1 MSAILGISAY
11 YHDSAA
17 ALVVDGQIIA
27 AAQEERF
34 SRRKNDASFPQQAIE
49 YCLRQ
54 SNLEIEQLDFVGFY
68 EKPLVKFERLIET
81 HLANAPWSYRS
92 FRRAIPTWV
101 TEKLRL
107 NRELRQGLGN
117 RYSKRFVYCDH
128 HQSHAASAFYPSP
141 FDEAAILTVD
151 GVGEWSTACFGVGRN
166 NKITLNHE
174 TRFPHS
180 LGLLYSAFT
189 EFLGFR
195 VNEGEYKVMGL
206 APYGQ
211 PKYVDL
217 IFEKLLDLNDDGS
230 FRLDMNYF
238 NYCRGLTMTNRNFHR
253 LFQRSPRTSGQE
265 ISQQEMDIA
274 ASVQKVTE
282 KILMRMV
289 DHIHQNTGMRNLV
302 LAGGVALNSVANGLI
317 ARDGPF
323 EKIWI
328 QPAAGDSGGALG
340 TALLIQYELL
350 GHERANIETD
360 GQQGSFL
367 GPEYDDTQIQC
378 LLKDEG
384 AAFQKFESDQSLCDS
399 VAQHLAEKKTVGWF
413 QGRMEFGPRAL
424 GGRSILADP
433 RDESMKSRLNETVK
447 HRESFRPFAP
457 VALSEC
463 AAEHFDIPSNSA
475 EHPYMQLVVPV
486 KPDAEHSLSA
496 VTHVDRSVRLQ
507 TADLKRHPLLRKL
520 LKSFQSKSGCP
531 ALVNTSF
538 NVRGEPLV
546 CRPQDALRCFLAT
559 DLDVLVMGRYLLL
572 QEDQTSAARQAAGLE
587 LSKQI
592 KRNEESSPGQIASQ
606 QLWHP
611 SSRQLSRFGFSFLL
625 GLPIAGWL
633 VGGNLLTIILLAIVG
648 VVIALIGCVV
658 PKILKPAYLLATIP
672 IAVVF
677 GELGLLCI
685 YFGIVLPM
693 GLFFALIGRD
703 SLQCRRT
710 HDAKKTFWRS
720 KSQPADL
727 ESYFRQS

>member
-34 SRRKNDASFPQQAIE
+34 SRSKNDASFPRQAIE

-54 SNLEIEQLDFVGFY
+54 AGLEIEQLDFVGFY

-81 HLANAPWSYRS
+81 HLANSPWSYPS

-107 NRELRQGLGN
+107 TRELRRGLEN
-117 RYSKRFVYCDH
+117 RYSKQFVFCDH

-141 FDEAAILTVD
+141 FEEAAILTVD

-166 NKITLNHE
+166 NKMTLDAE
-174 TRFPHS
+174 IRFPHS

-217 IFEKLLDLNDDGS
+217 ILERLIELKEDGS
-230 FRLDMNYF
+230 FRLNMKYF
-238 NYCRGLTMTNRNFHR
+238 NYCRGLTMTNRHFHK
-253 LFQRSPRTSGQE
+253 LFNRSRRKLESD
-265 ISQQEMDIA
+265 ISQQDMDIA
-274 ASVQKVTE
+274 ASVQRVTE
-282 KILMRMV
+282 RILMRMV
-289 DHIHQNTGMRNLV
+289 EHVHRETGMRNLV

-323 EKIWI
+323 EKMWI

-340 TALLIQYELL
+340 TALLIHYELL
-350 GHERANIETD
+350 GHKRTNIETD
-360 GQQGSFL
+360 SQQGSFL
-367 GPEYDDTQIQC
+367 GPDYDDTEIQC
-378 LLKDEG
+378 LLKNQG
-384 AAFQKFESDQSLCDS
+384 VSFQKFENDQSLCEA
-399 VAQHLAEKKTVGWF
+399 VAEHLAAKKTVGWF

-433 RDESMKSRLNETVK
+433 RDDSMKSRLNETVK

-457 VALSEC
+457 VVLGEC
-463 AAEHFDIPSNSA
+463 ADEYFDIPSNTT

-486 KPDAEHSLSA
+486 KPDAERSLSA

-507 TADLKRHPLLRKL
+507 TADSKRHLLLRKL
-520 LKSFQSKSGCP
+520 LKSFQSKSGCS

-538 NVRGEPLV
+538 NVRGEPMV

-572 QEDQTSAARQAAGLE
+572 QEEQTSTAREAARLE
-587 LSKQI
+587 LSNQI
-592 KRNEESSPGQIASQ
+592 ERSEKGLPGQIASL

-611 SSRQLSRFGFSFLL
+611 TAGQLSRFGFSFLL

-633 VGGNLLTIILLAIVG
+633 FGATWFTIALLAVAGTIVG
-648 VVIALIGCVV
+648 LLGYVFPRV
-658 PKILKPAYLLATIP
+658 LKPVYLLATIP
-672 IAVVF
+672 IAFVF
-677 GELGLLCI
+677 GELGLLFI

-693 GLFFALIGRD
+693 GMFFALIGRD

-710 HDAKKTFWRS
+710 EGSHKTFWRP